1 MILFSFECL
10 GNTFIYVSMA

>member
-10 GNTFIYVSMA
+10 GNTIYVSIV

>member
-10 GNTFIYVSMA
+10 KNTIYVSIA